1 MGVKLGF
8 PYLGRN
14 RVRVVD
20 CSVLRNIFWPKGE
33 EVTGHWKKNCIMIIF
48 MIYISSIVIEVI

>member
-1 MGVKLGF
+1 MGLRLGL

-20 CSVLRNIFWPKGE
+20 CSVLRKIFWPKGE
-33 EVTGHWKKNCIMIIF
+33 EVTGHWEKTT
-48 MIYISSIVIEVI
+48 